1 MPTKAIITCALTGVL
16 TDPRQ
21 HPVPVTPEEMAREA
35 KAAYDAGASVM
46 HVHFRQQAPGKG
58 HLPSWEPQVAVAIM
72 TAIREACPG
81 VILNQS
87 TGTIGPDIEGPLA
100 CLDAVRPEIAA
111 CNAGSLNYLKVK
123 ADGSWAWPPLLFD
136 NPVAKVEA
144 YLDVMARTGT
154 KPEFECFDTGIVRCI
169 DMYVKNGMYKGRP
182 QYNFVMGVES
192 GMPADPAL
200 LPILS
205 KLIVAGAPW
214 QVTAIGRAD
223 IWALH
228 ARAAELG
235 GHLRTGLEDTF
246 YLPDG
251 RKARSNGELVEA
263 LADCARA
270 AGRAVASPAEAR
282 WMMGVGKA
290 PVDLVSRLT

>member
-1 MPTKAIITCALTGVL
+1 LTKAIITCALTGVL

-35 KAAYDAGASVM
+35 KAAFDAGASVM

-58 HLPSWEPQVAVAIM
+58 HLPSWEPAVATTIM
-72 TAIREACPG
+72 QAIREACPG

-87 TGTIGPDIEGPLA
+87 TGTIGADIAGPLA
-100 CLDAVRPEIAA
+100 CLEAVKPEIAA

-123 ADGSWAWPPLLFD
+123 ADGSWAWPPRLFD
-136 NPVAKVEA
+136 NPVEKVRA
-144 YLDVMARTGT
+144 YLDVMARTST
-154 KPEFECFDTGIVRCI
+154 KPEFECFDTGIVRCVE
-169 DMYVKNGMYKGRP
+169 MYVRNGMYAGRP

-192 GMPADPAL
+192 GMPADPEL
-200 LPILS
+200 LAILK
-205 KLIVAGAPW
+205 KLAIEGAPW
-214 QVTAIGRAD
+214 QVTAIGRAS
-223 IWALH
+223 IWPLH

-251 RKARSNGELVEA
+251 RKARGNGDLVDA
-263 LADCARA
+263 LAQCARE
-270 AGRAVASPAEAR
+270 AGREVASPAEAR
-282 WMMGVGKA
+282 ALMA
-290 PVDLVSRLT
+290 LR